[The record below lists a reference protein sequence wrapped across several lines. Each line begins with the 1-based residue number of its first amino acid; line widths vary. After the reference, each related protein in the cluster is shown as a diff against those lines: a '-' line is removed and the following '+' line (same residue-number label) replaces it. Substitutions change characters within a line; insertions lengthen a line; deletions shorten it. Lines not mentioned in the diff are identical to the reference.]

1 MNIPESIQDI
11 NSKFLWLLAAGFCGS
26 LVGLG
31 INNATF
37 NTPMKRCLYLFGGVC
52 SAFFLAGPVAK
63 HFGLTEPGEIASV
76 GFGVSVFWNQIM
88 VKLSSTIDN
97 FSIPFFNGGKKDG
110 SV

>member
-1 MNIPESIQDI
+1 MHLPDDLSNI
-11 NSKFLWLLAAGFCGS
+11 NSKFLWLIAAGFCGS

-37 NTPMKRCLYLFGGVC
+37 NTPMKRILYLFGGVC

-88 VKLSSTIDN
+88 VKLSNTIDN
-97 FSIPFFNGGKKDG
+97 FSIPFLGGKKDG
-110 SV
+110 AA